1 MVVAWTWAVAVEI
14 QKRWRFTVYFG
25 GRTDGL
31 VHGLD
36 VVKRLEKEESQ
47 QAPVPFSLGR
57 WTGV

>member
-36 VVKRLEKEESQ
+36 VERLGKEESQ